1 MSKEEDYKGIWT
13 QGSALFMLAKK
24 FGKVTEAKII
34 EIEGVTALT
43 PPEVSKNKI
52 DITTIKDKSKKSRSG
67 LAEAGEASFT
77 VILNTEDE
85 GHQYLIDLNNDET
98 SASEFDLEI
107 IMGLDDGPG
116 LEPTLTAEGELDLPK
131 GRSWFAYKGTLKSF
145 NILREDDSVI
155 KNEAKLEVS
164 GKPKLTPKTK

>member
-13 QGSALFMLAKK
+13 QGSQLFMLAKP
-24 FGKVTEAKII
+24 FGKVTEEKIM
-34 EIEGVTALT
+34 EIEGVIALT
-43 PPEVSKNKI
+43 VPEVSKNQI
-52 DITTIKDKSKKSRSG
+52 DITTIKDKAKKKRSG

-77 VILNTEDE
+77 VILNTKDE

-107 IMGLDDGPG
+107 IMGLDDGSS
-116 LEPTLTAEGELDLPK
+116 EPTLTAEGVLELPK
-131 GRSWFAYKGTLKSF
+131 DRSWFAYKGMLKSF
-145 NILREDDSVI
+145 NILREDDNVI

-164 GKPKLTPKTK
+164 GKPKLTTKN

>member
-13 QGSALFMLAKK
+13 QGSTLSMVAKP
-24 FGKVTEAKII
+24 FGKVTETKII

-85 GHQYLIDLNNDET
+85 GHQYLIALNNDET
-98 SASEFDLEI
+98 SASEFDLQI
-107 IMGLDDGPG
+107 IMGLDDGDS
-116 LEPTLTAEGELDLPK
+116 EPTLTAEGELDLPED
-131 GRSWFAYKGTLKSF
+131 RTWFTYKGTLKSF

>member
-13 QGSALFMLAKK
+13 QGSQLFMLAKP

-43 PPEVSKNKI
+43 VPEVSKNQI
-52 DITTIKDKSKKSRSG
+52 DITTIKDKAKKKRSG

-77 VILNTEDE
+77 VILDTEDE
-85 GHQYLIDLNNDET
+85 AHQYLIELNNDET
-98 SASEFDLEI
+98 NASEFDLEI
-107 IMGLDDGPG
+107 IMGLDDGFG
-116 LEPTLTAEGELDLPK
+116 IAPTLTAEGELELPK
-131 GRSWFAYKGTLKSF
+131 NRTWFTYKGMLKSF
-145 NILREDDSVI
+145 NILREDDNVI

-164 GKPKLTPKTK
+164 GKPKLITKN

>member
-13 QGSALFMLAKK
+13 QGSQLFMLAKP

-43 PPEVSKNKI
+43 VPEVSKNQI
-52 DITTIKDKSKKSRSG
+52 DITTIKDKSKKKRSG

-77 VILNTEDE
+77 VILDTADE
-85 GHQYLIDLNNDET
+85 GHQYLIELNNDET
-98 SASEFDLEI
+98 NASEFDLEI
-107 IMGLDDGPG
+107 IMGLDDGNS
-116 LEPTLTAEGELDLPK
+116 EPTLTAEGELELPK
-131 GRSWFAYKGTLKSF
+131 TRTWFTYKGMLKSF
-145 NILREDDSVI
+145 NILREDDNVI

-164 GKPKLTPKTK
+164 GKPKLITKN